1 MPRTPITETPFNGEA
16 DEGGSVEGSASM
28 HISVRLLLIA
38 AALAA
43 GVFLVWQTAG
53 ALLMI
58 FGGLLLAA
66 LLDAATRG
74 LLQFLP
80 LGRGACFAIVCTIF
94 AGLILVGIAWG
105 GYTIVQEWDELHR
118 VLTSQLKNIG
128 NRLADMGVQTPGPR
142 GGRITEEQIANILL
156 PDPAGLFGRAQ
167 SALGTAGDALLT
179 LFIGFF
185 VGLNPAAYR
194 RGLESLLPLDRGH
207 LVLEIVDEMAD
218 TLQRWLVGQVVTIV
232 AVGLSIAL
240 ALIALGTPGALV
252 LGLMAGVLNFI
263 PYLGAFVGAVPIAI
277 AASSQGSTMVAW
289 VIAIYLIIQIIE
301 GYILTPLI
309 QRRTVH
315 IQPAHALGMQMLMG
329 TLFGA
334 IGIALAAPLQAV
346 LRVAIM
352 RFSGRRADQV

>member
-1 MPRTPITETPFNGEA
+1 MRTRI
-16 DEGGSVEGSASM
+16 
-28 HISVRLLLIA
+28 RLLLIA
-38 AALAA
+38 FALAA
-43 GVFLVWQTAG
+43 GAFLAWQTAG
-53 ALLMI
+53 TLLMI

-74 LLQFLP
+74 LQHLLP
-80 LGRGACFAIVCTIF
+80 LGRGACFAIVCTLS
-94 AGLILVGIAWG
+94 AGVILTGIAWG

-128 NRLADMGVQTPGPR
+128 NRLADIGVQTPGPR
-142 GGRITEEQIANILL
+142 GGRITDEQIASILL
-156 PDPAGLFGRAQ
+156 PDPAGLFGQAR
-167 SALGTAGDALLT
+167 SALGTAGDVLLT

-194 RGLESLLPLDRGH
+194 RGLESLIPRNRRDRVLDA
-207 LVLEIVDEMAD
+207 VDDMAD
-218 TLQRWLVGQVVTIV
+218 TLRWWLVGQVVTIV
-232 AVGLSIAL
+232 VVALSIAL
-240 ALIALGTPGALV
+240 ALMALGTPGGLV
-252 LGLMAGVLNFI
+252 LGLLAGVLNFI

-289 VIAIYLIIQIIE
+289 VIAIYLVIQIIE
-301 GYILTPLI
+301 GYVLTPLI

-334 IGIALAAPLQAV
+334 IGIALAAPLQAL
-346 LRVAIM
+346 LRVAVV
-352 RFSGRRADQV
+352 RSSDGDTAKV

>member
-1 MPRTPITETPFNGEA
+1 MAEA
-16 DEGGSVEGSASM
+16 EQPNDRSAGCHACM
-28 HISVRLLLIA
+28 RCRLRLLLIA
-38 AALAA
+38 LALAA
-43 GVFLVWQTAG
+43 GAFLAWQTAG
-53 ALLMI
+53 TLLMI

-74 LLQFLP
+74 LQHLLP
-80 LGRGACFAIVCTIF
+80 LGRGACFAIVCSVS
-94 AGLILVGIAWG
+94 AGVILMGIAWG

-142 GGRITEEQIANILL
+142 GGRITDEQIASVLL
-156 PDPAGLFGRAQ
+156 PDPAGLFGQAR
-167 SALGTAGDALLT
+167 SALGTAGDVLLT

-194 RGLESLLPLDRGH
+194 RGLASLIPRNRRD
-207 LVLEIVDEMAD
+207 LVLDVVDDMAD
-218 TLQRWLVGQVVTIV
+218 TLRWWLVGQVITIV
-232 AVGLSIAL
+232 LVAVSIAL
-240 ALIALGTPGALV
+240 ALMALGTPGALV
-252 LGLMAGVLNFI
+252 LGLLAGLLNFI
-263 PYLGAFVGAVPIAI
+263 PYLGSFLGAVPIAI
-277 AASSQGSTMVAW
+277 AASSQGGTMVAW
-289 VIAIYLIIQIIE
+289 VMAIYLLIQIVE
-301 GYILTPLI
+301 GYVLTPLVE
-309 QRRTVH
+309 RRMVH

-352 RFSGRRADQV
+352 RGTAGDADRA

>member
-1 MPRTPITETPFNGEA
+1 MPRLPASETPSSREHGLA
-16 DEGGSVEGSASM
+16 SGGASI
-28 HISVRLLLIA
+28 HASLRLLLIA
-38 AALAA
+38 AALGS
-43 GVFLVWQTAG
+43 GVFLAWQTAG

-74 LLQFLP
+74 LQHILP
-80 LGRGACFAIVCTIF
+80 VGRGACFAIVCIFF

-118 VLTSQLKNIG
+118 VLSSQLKNIG

-142 GGRITEEQIANILL
+142 GGRITDEQIASILL

-167 SALGTAGDALLT
+167 SALGTAGDVLLT
-179 LFIGFF
+179 IFIGFF

-194 RGLESLLPLDRGH
+194 NGLESLLPHKRRQLI
-207 LVLEIVDEMAD
+207 LEIVDEMAD

-232 AVGLSIAL
+232 AVGLSIAF

-263 PYLGAFVGAVPIAI
+263 PYLGAFIGAVPIAI

-289 VIAIYLIIQIIE
+289 VIAIYLFIQIIE
-301 GYILTPLI
+301 GYVLTPLI

-352 RFSGRRADQV
+352 RFSGRKADQV

>member
-1 MPRTPITETPFNGEA
+1 
-16 DEGGSVEGSASM
+16 V
-28 HISVRLLLIA
+28 
-38 AALAA
+38 
-43 GVFLVWQTAG
+43 
-53 ALLMI
+53 
-58 FGGLLLAA
+58 
-66 LLDAATRG
+66 
-74 LLQFLP
+74 
-80 LGRGACFAIVCTIF
+80 GRGACFAIVCTLF
-94 AGLILVGIAWG
+94 AGFILVGIAWG

-118 VLTSQLKNIG
+118 VLSSQLKNIG

-142 GGRITEEQIANILL
+142 GGRITDEQIASILL

-167 SALGTAGDALLT
+167 SALGTAGDVLLT

-185 VGLNPAAYR
+185 VGLNPTAYR
-194 RGLESLLPLDRGH
+194 NGLGSLLPHERRH

-232 AVGLSIAL
+232 AVGLSIAF

-263 PYLGAFVGAVPIAI
+263 PYLGAFIGAVPIAI

-289 VIAIYLIIQIIE
+289 VIAIYLFIQIIE
-301 GYILTPLI
+301 GYVLTPLI

-352 RFSGRRADQV
+352 RFSGRKADQV

>member
-1 MPRTPITETPFNGEA
+1 VPHLPASETPSHREHGLA
-16 DEGGSVEGSASM
+16 TGGVSIHS
-28 HISVRLLLIA
+28 SVRLLLIA
-38 AALAA
+38 AAL
-43 GVFLVWQTAG
+43 GSGIFLAWQTAG

-74 LLQFLP
+74 LLHILP
-80 LGRGACFAIVCTIF
+80 MGRGACFAIVCTLF

-118 VLTSQLKNIG
+118 VLSSQLKNIG

-142 GGRITEEQIANILL
+142 GGRITDEQIASILL

-167 SALGTAGDALLT
+167 SALGTAGDVLLT
-179 LFIGFF
+179 IFIGFF

-194 RGLESLLPLDRGH
+194 NGLESLLPHKRRH

-263 PYLGAFVGAVPIAI
+263 PYLGAFVGAV
-277 AASSQGSTMVAW
+277 
-289 VIAIYLIIQIIE
+289 
-301 GYILTPLI
+301 LTCPPKVPSI
-309 QRRTVH
+309 
-315 IQPAHALGMQMLMG
+315 
-329 TLFGA
+329 
-334 IGIALAAPLQAV
+334 
-346 LRVAIM
+346 
-352 RFSGRRADQV
+352 

>member
-1 MPRTPITETPFNGEA
+1 MPRLPASETPSNREHGLA
-16 DEGGSVEGSASM
+16 TGGASM
-28 HISVRLLLIA
+28 PTSLRLLLIGV
-38 AALAA
+38 ALGS
-43 GVFLVWQTAG
+43 GVFLAWQTAG

-74 LLQFLP
+74 LLHILP

-118 VLTSQLKNIG
+118 VLSSQLKNIG

-142 GGRITEEQIANILL
+142 GGRITDEQIASILL

-167 SALGTAGDALLT
+167 SALGTAGDVLLM

-185 VGLNPAAYR
+185 VGLNPGAYR
-194 RGLESLLPLDRGH
+194 NGLESLLPYKRRH

-232 AVGLSIAL
+232 AVGLSIAF

-263 PYLGAFVGAVPIAI
+263 PYLGAFIGAVPIAI

-289 VIAIYLIIQIIE
+289 VIAIYLFIQIIE
-301 GYILTPLI
+301 GYVLTPLI

-334 IGIALAAPLQAV
+334 IGIALAAPIQAV

-352 RFSGRRADQV
+352 RFSGRKADQV